1 MDYDY
6 TRWNIFFR
14 KNDSSKLFVDRIK
27 SIVPCRTLP
36 SSGACVKAESVLIQQ
51 LTVNVSNFA
60 QENRPFSTKWK
71 IFQNYSTLH
80 FTLMFKSLFLCS
92 WDDFTLMFKL
102 LFLSSWE
109 HFQASLKFYLASSSV
124 FFSLGVFKALKHLV
138 FKSRDSFF
146 LSRKLS
152 YCNWNEQSNTMLSWI
167 Q

>member
-1 MDYDY
+1 MNYDY
-6 TRWNIFFR
+6 TRWNIFFS
-14 KNDSSKLFVDRIK
+14 KNNSSKLFVDRIK

-36 SSGACVKAESVLIQQ
+36 SSDACVKVESVLIQQ
-51 LTVNVSNFA
+51 ITVNVFNFG

-80 FTLMFKSLFLCS
+80 FL
-92 WDDFTLMFKL
+92 LMFKL
-102 LFLSSWE
+102 LFLSSWDD
-109 HFQASLKFYLASSSV
+109 FQASLKFYLAASSV